1 MRVNRVPGPV
11 GRASIRA
18 IGMSERAGYVL
29 AGGRSSRFGRN
40 KALADVDG
48 KPMALHVADR
58 IRPVVDSIALVGPAI
73 AYQDLGLRV
82 IEDSLDGFGP
92 VAGILAAVEDSAAPW
107 ILVVAC
113 DLPNIR
119 PQFLEMLFRRAESS
133 SVDAVIPLAADGRE
147 QPLCAVYNKSMAGQL
162 RQAVKSGVAK
172 VTAAIGG
179 ADLAYLLPPEY
190 AVLDPSGEM
199 LLNVNRPDDLLRR
212 R

>member
-1 MRVNRVPGPV
+1 M
-11 GRASIRA
+11 
-18 IGMSERAGYVL
+18 L

-40 KALADVDG
+40 KAFEDVDG
-48 KPMALHVADR
+48 RPMVLHIAER
-58 IRPVVDSIALVGPAI
+58 IRSVVDSVALVGPAG
-73 AYQDLGLRV
+73 ALGDLGLPV
-82 IEDSLDGFGP
+82 IEDSVEGFGP

-133 SVDAVIPLAADGRE
+133 NVDAVIPLAADGRE
-147 QPLCAVYNKSMAGQL
+147 QPLCAVYNKSMVEPL
-162 RQAVKSGVAK
+162 RRAVDSGTAK

-179 ADLAYLLPPEY
+179 ANVAHLLPPEY
-190 AVLDPSGEM
+190 AALDPSGEM

>member
-1 MRVNRVPGPV
+1 
-11 GRASIRA
+11 
-18 IGMSERAGYVL
+18 
-29 AGGRSSRFGRN
+29 
-40 KALADVDG
+40 
-48 KPMALHVADR
+48 MAVHVAER
-58 IRPVVDSIALVGPAI
+58 IRSVVDSVALVGPGI
-73 AYQDLGLRV
+73 TYQDLGLRV
-82 IEDSLDGFGP
+82 IEDSVDGFGP

-147 QPLCAVYNKSMAGQL
+147 QPLCAVYNKSMVEPL
-162 RQAVKSGVAK
+162 RQAVKGGVAK
-172 VTAAIGG
+172 VTTAISG
-179 ADLAYLLPPEY
+179 ANLAHLLPPEY
-190 AVLDPSGEM
+190 AALDPSGEM